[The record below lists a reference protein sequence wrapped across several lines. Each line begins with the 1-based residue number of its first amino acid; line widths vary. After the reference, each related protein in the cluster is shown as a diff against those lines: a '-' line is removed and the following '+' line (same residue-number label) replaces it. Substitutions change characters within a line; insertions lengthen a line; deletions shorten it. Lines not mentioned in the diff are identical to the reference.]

1 MRGVKCMPRFPL
13 AVRYKQEKNTGDDE
27 RFLVPDND
35 LIFRGQGL
43 AVA

>member
-13 AVRYKQEKNTGDDE
+13 VVLYKQEKNTDDE
-27 RFLVPDND
+27 PDND